1 MTGPSRSAG
10 AHPRPPLLGMGRH
23 REPVALPFDADGAIE
38 VGAHNTY
45 GHPVAA
51 TLQTLR
57 AAGAAI
63 YRTDR
68 DGSVR
73 VEGQGDRLT
82 VATHA

>member
-1 MTGPSRSAG
+1 
-10 AHPRPPLLGMGRH
+10 
-23 REPVALPFDADGAIE
+23 
-38 VGAHNTY
+38 
-45 GHPVAA
+45 VAA
-51 TLQTLR
+51 TVATLR
-57 AAGAAI
+57 AAGVAV